1 MTNKENKTLREISIE
16 NKIIAIRNF
25 TSGVGT
31 TALGLFLFLG
41 FPLAITYTDI
51 TRSSRRM
58 WPIEMEYVEISKT
71 TKEDREYV
79 KFLDG
84 TSDIII
90 TEKRLANSGK
100 IIQRNDIANKKITV
114 DNGKWSKRHFWEK
127 FATTCLIVTVL
138 FFVLA
143 YCIGTILKFETGDES
158 KNSKI

>member
-1 MTNKENKTLREISIE
+1 MENKKVKTAREISIE
-16 NKIIAIRNF
+16 NKIIAIRDF
-25 TSGVGT
+25 IRGIGW
-31 TALGLFLFLG
+31 TAFGLFLFVG
-41 FPLAITYTDI
+41 FPFAITYTDI

-100 IIQRNDIANKKITV
+100 IIQRNDITNKKITI
-114 DNGKWSKRHFWEK
+114 DNGKWSKRHFWEN
-127 FATTCLIVTVL
+127 FATTCLIITVL
-138 FFVLA
+138 FSILA

-158 KNSKI
+158 NNSKI